1 MKNIIHLIIFLF
13 WISIGNNIS
22 AQCENG
28 QLVERI
34 IDICSNSTKWK
45 YTLFDDSISVKYSGK
60 FTTNTLLG
68 SRTITEDELK
78 KPDSNTLIITFN
90 YVPNWTD
97 SLYTNVKKNN
107 ALLIEE
113 YVKQYDLHGWP
124 AKTSRSTLI
133 ENPFHFLRNRD
144 YKTDSLAKMI
154 QRLPDFRIGTCGVFY
169 HTNIDFSYLYIVQPS
184 VREEIEHFLLQLLK
198 LDNYIGGAMDLKSNY

>member
-1 MKNIIHLIIFLF
+1 MKNILLPFFLSLITL
-13 WISIGNNIS
+13 GNNIS
-22 AQCENG
+22 AQCDNG
-28 QLVERI
+28 QLAERI

-45 YTLFDDSISVKYSGK
+45 YTVFNDSITVKYSGK

-68 SRTITEDELK
+68 SRNITQDELN
-78 KPDSNTLIITFN
+78 KPDSNSFKITFT
-90 YVPNWTD
+90 YVPNWSD
-97 SLYTNVKKNN
+97 SVYSNVKKNN

-113 YVKQYDLHGWP
+113 YAKHYDLIGWP
-124 AKTSRSTLI
+124 AKTSRSTFI

-169 HTNIDFSYLYIVQPS
+169 QTSIDFSYLYIVQPN
-184 VREEIEHFLLQLLK
+184 VREEIELFLLQLLK
-198 LDNYIGGAMDLKSNY
+198 LDHSFGGGMDLKSNY